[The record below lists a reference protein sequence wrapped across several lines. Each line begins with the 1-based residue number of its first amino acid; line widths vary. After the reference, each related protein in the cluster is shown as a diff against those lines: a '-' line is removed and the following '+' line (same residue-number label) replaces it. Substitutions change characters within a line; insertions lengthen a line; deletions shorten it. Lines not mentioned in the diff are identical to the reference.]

1 MERKPMNQMLQMRNK
16 FAPNIPKVQCRRMPI
31 TVDNLR
37 SVGKSESGNVVI
49 SGYAVKWDS
58 INYFGEKFV
67 KGAFT
72 DVCARFANKSQK
84 IHAYYNHGWRMWFVD
99 SHMTMRVGKYL
110 QIKEDDT
117 GLFIELE
124 FTKGLP
130 IAEWTA
136 AMVQHGTVDG
146 FSIAF
151 YPPKDSDIIDKGAY
165 IEILKADI
173 YEISVVDEPADEAAR
188 VINNETIDSL
198 ETIDDAESLLRSI
211 LPGGYGEK
219 LLSRLADIQKPV
231 EKPNPKPDPFA
242 FLDER
247 KN

>member
-1 MERKPMNQMLQMRNK
+1 MG
-16 FAPNIPKVQCRRMPI
+16 VQNNSSKYCWIGRVFDLI
-31 TVDNLR
+31 
-37 SVGKSESGNVVI
+37 
-49 SGYAVKWDS
+49 
-58 INYFGEKFV
+58 
-67 KGAFT
+67 
-72 DVCARFANKSQK
+72 
-84 IHAYYNHGWRMWFVD
+84 YY
-99 SHMTMRVGKYL
+99 S
-110 QIKEDDT
+110 
-117 GLFIELE
+117 
-124 FTKGLP
+124 P
-130 IAEWTA
+130 
-136 AMVQHGTVDG
+136 
-146 FSIAF
+146 
-151 YPPKDSDIIDKGAY
+151 
-165 IEILKADI
+165 ILKADI

>member
-1 MERKPMNQMLQMRNK
+1 
-16 FAPNIPKVQCRRMPI
+16 
-31 TVDNLR
+31 
-37 SVGKSESGNVVI
+37 
-49 SGYAVKWDS
+49 
-58 INYFGEKFV
+58 
-67 KGAFT
+67 
-72 DVCARFANKSQK
+72 
-84 IHAYYNHGWRMWFVD
+84 
-99 SHMTMRVGKYL
+99 MTMRVGKYL
-110 QIKEDDT
+110 QIKEDDI

-173 YEISVVDEPADEAAR
+173 YEISVVDEPTDEAAR

-247 KN
+247 KD